1 MVFYFI
7 CNEQF
12 CFRWAAR
19 GSMKIIWTMWNCV
32 LVKVDIVL
40 PWTNTFGAYKADYWF
55 GCFAQRRT
63 WYSQSIVYF
72 YIFFFIVFF
81 CFISPQTNVNDKRMG
96 RQHQRRP
103 NKKKQRAHTSVQ
115 QTNVYLMFVRL
126 LNSVQL
132 QVLNI
137 HFHTGSCVKERES
150 GRHNDRQR
158 TRIKMCV
165 RGSWI
170 NSVHTH
176 STYG

>member
-81 CFISPQTNVNDKRMG
+81 FCFISPQTNVNDKRMG

-103 NKKKQRAHTSVQ
+103 NKKKTTRSHKCTANECLPHVCALIKFGTITSLE
-115 QTNVYLMFVRL
+115 YSFSHWIR
-126 LNSVQL
+126 
-132 QVLNI
+132 
-137 HFHTGSCVKERES
+137 CERE
-150 GRHNDRQR
+150 RKRQTQWQTENENKNVCTRLVNKQR
-158 TRIKMCV
+158 T
-165 RGSWI
+165 
-170 NSVHTH
+170 HA
-176 STYG
+176 